1 MQFISFSSGSSGNC
15 YLLRTEHNMLL
26 LDAGLSPRKVKQ
38 YLSDYGLSLSDADAI
53 LITHDHTDHI
63 KGAGLMSEEYQ
74 LPVYAT
80 EAVHEGMCRNYC
92 MSHKVPVPLRRFV
105 RKDTTFEL
113 GDFRITPFDV
123 PHDSSD
129 CVGYLI
135 EADGVAFC
143 IITDAGHVTDVIRQ
157 FVARANYLVLEANH
171 DVDMLNMGP
180 YPAHLKGR
188 IKGERGHLSNEAG
201 ARLVAEHAT
210 TGLRHLWLCHLSEE
224 NNHPELV
231 RKTYEQV
238 FSEYGIKAG
247 LDFSLTV
254 LKRLVPSEMYNL

>member
-15 YLLRTEHNMLL
+15 YLLKTEHNMLI

-74 LPVYAT
+74 LPVYTT
-80 EAVHEGMCRNYC
+80 ETVHEGMCRNYC
-92 MSHKVPVPLRRFV
+92 MPHKVPVALRRFV
-105 RKDTTFEL
+105 QKDTTFDL
-113 GDFRITPFDV
+113 GDFKITPFEV

-129 CVGYLI
+129 CVGYFI
-135 EADGVAFC
+135 EAEGVAFC
-143 IITDAGHVTDVIRQ
+143 IITDAGHVTDAIRQ

-171 DVDMLNMGP
+171 DVDMLNIGP

-188 IKGERGHLSNEAG
+188 IKGE
-201 ARLVAEHAT
+201 
-210 TGLRHLWLCHLSEE
+210 
-224 NNHPELV
+224 
-231 RKTYEQV
+231 K
-238 FSEYGIKAG
+238 
-247 LDFSLTV
+247 
-254 LKRLVPSEMYNL
+254 

>member
-15 YLLRTEHNMLL
+15 YLLRTEHSMLL
-26 LDAGLSPRKVKQ
+26 LDVGLSPRKVKQ
-38 YLSDYGLSLSDADAI
+38 YLHEYGLSLPDVDAI

-63 KGAGLMSEEYQ
+63 KGAGLLSEECQ
-74 LPVYAT
+74 LPVYTT
-80 EAVHEGMCRNYC
+80 EIIHEGMCRNYC
-92 MSHKVPVPLRRFV
+92 MPCKVPAELRRIV
-105 RKDTTFEL
+105 QKDTSFDV
-113 GDFRITPFDV
+113 GDFHITPFDV

-135 EADGVAFC
+135 EAEGLVFC
-143 IITDAGHVTDVIRQ
+143 LVTDVGHVTDVIRQ
-157 FVARANYLVLEANH
+157 AVGRANYLVLEANH

-180 YPAHLKGR
+180 YPAYLKGR
-188 IKGERGHLSNEAG
+188 IKGEKGHLSNEEG

-210 TGLRHLWLCHLSEE
+210 RALRHLWLCHLSEE

-238 FSEYGIKAG
+238 LSEYGIKAG

-254 LKRLVPSEMYNL
+254 LKRLVPSELYNL

>member
-15 YLLRTEHNMLL
+15 YLLKTEHNMLL

-188 IKGERGHLSNEAG
+188 IKGDRGHLSNEAG

-231 RKTYEQV
+231 RKTYEKV
-238 FSEYGIKAG
+238 FSEYGIKVG

-254 LKRLVPSEMYNL
+254 LRRLVPSEMYKL

>member
-15 YLLRTEHNMLL
+15 YLLKTEHNMLL

-210 TGLRHLWLCHLSEE
+210 TGFRHLWLCHLSEE

-231 RKTYEQV
+231 RKTYEKV
-238 FSEYGIKAG
+238 FSEYGIKVG

-254 LKRLVPSEMYNL
+254 LRRLVPSEMYNL

>member
-1 MQFISFSSGSSGNC
+1 
-15 YLLRTEHNMLL
+15 MLI

-74 LPVYAT
+74 LPVYTT
-80 EAVHEGMCRNYC
+80 ETVHEGMCRNYC
-92 MSHKVPVPLRRFV
+92 MPHKVPVALRRFV
-105 RKDTTFEL
+105 QKDTTFDL
-113 GDFRITPFDV
+113 GDFKITPFEV

-129 CVGYLI
+129 CVGYFI
-135 EADGVAFC
+135 EAEGVAFC
-143 IITDAGHVTDVIRQ
+143 IITDAGHVTDAIRQ

-188 IKGERGHLSNEAG
+188 IKGEKGHLSNETG
-201 ARLVAEHAT
+201 ARLVAEYAT
-210 TGLRHLWLCHLSEE
+210 PELRHLWLCHLSEE

-254 LKRLVPSEMYNL
+254 LKRLVPSEMYIL

>member
-143 IITDAGHVTDVIRQ
+143 IITDAGHITDVIRQ
-157 FVARANYLVLEANH
+157 FVARVNYLVLEANH

-188 IKGERGHLSNEAG
+188 IKGEKGHLSNEEG

-210 TGLRHLWLCHLSEE
+210 RALRHLWLCHLSEE

-254 LKRLVPSEMYNL
+254 LKRLVPSELYNL

>member
-15 YLLRTEHNMLL
+15 YLLKTEHNMLI
-26 LDAGLSPRKVKQ
+26 LDAGLTPRKVKQ

-74 LPVYAT
+74 LPVYTT
-80 EAVHEGMCRNYC
+80 ETVHEGMCRNYC
-92 MSHKVPVPLRRFV
+92 MPHKVPVALRRFV
-105 RKDTTFEL
+105 QKDTTFDL
-113 GDFRITPFDV
+113 GDFKITPFEV

-129 CVGYLI
+129 CVGYFI
-135 EADGVAFC
+135 EAEGVAFC
-143 IITDAGHVTDVIRQ
+143 IITDAGHVTDAIRQ

-188 IKGERGHLSNEAG
+188 IKGEKGHLSNETG
-201 ARLVAEHAT
+201 ARLVAEYAT
-210 TGLRHLWLCHLSEE
+210 PELRHLWLCHLSEE

-254 LKRLVPSEMYNL
+254 LKRLVPSEMYIL

>member
-15 YLLRTEHNMLL
+15 YLLKTEHNMLL

-188 IKGERGHLSNEAG
+188 IKGDRGHLSNEAG

-231 RKTYEQV
+231 RKTYEKV
-238 FSEYGIKAG
+238 FSEYGIKVG

-254 LKRLVPSEMYNL
+254 LRRLVPSEMYNL

>member
-15 YLLRTEHNMLL
+15 YLLKTEHNMLL

-74 LPVYAT
+74 LPVCTT
-80 EAVHEGMCRNYC
+80 ETVHEGMCRNYC
-92 MSHKVPVPLRRFV
+92 MPHKVPVALRRFV
-105 RKDTTFEL
+105 QKDTTFDL
-113 GDFRITPFDV
+113 GDFKITPFEV

-129 CVGYLI
+129 CVGYFI
-135 EADGVAFC
+135 EAEGVAFC
-143 IITDAGHVTDVIRQ
+143 IITDAGHVTDAIRQ

-188 IKGERGHLSNEAG
+188 IKGEKGHLSNETG
-201 ARLVAEHAT
+201 ARLVAEYAT
-210 TGLRHLWLCHLSEE
+210 PKLRHLWLCHLSEE

-254 LKRLVPSEMYNL
+254 LKRLVPSEMYIL